1 MSSNPILP
9 GNQTPPPSIGDVIG
23 QTDLTRW
30 AQLAGVLRYFT
41 EPVDQPAAPK
51 APLPIAELGGEAT
64 FSNLYAQMRSLG
76 VPSLVAFLWAAFW
89 SSVISVLGILVGWVV
104 RFLAL
109 LLTPAAIA
117 VLGGLDELRK
127 GIDPAVGILAQSV
140 LAEFLGTELTAA
152 QLPLGLGSGDHIARA
167 RVIGGVL
174 TAQLET
180 EFAQPVGGNMVADF
194 KPAQTF
200 AGLAINFGLASGI
213 LGLIGGMVPYGHW
226 EELRELGEEVAKNIG
241 LGRLVRRAI
250 QPYIQI
256 LVQQPLTW
264 YLNQKYLP
272 TQFPE
277 AMLVNPFT
285 AASLPHDQLY
295 RAMNLLGYSND
306 KIDAFVKMHQK
317 RLSVLQVKLLLD
329 AQIWDEP
336 TAEKYIAGLGY
347 PAELAGTVLLV
358 EDLQEQRAWIDRLV
372 TELEGDVKAGRVT
385 LDEFEQVL
393 NGGGSVKITVP
404 GASGGTITQQLTG
417 LPLSDS
423 VKQIILTTVG
433 YKVKTAHLKP
443 PHHLSEGELTTA
455 FEAGLVTVTDLQA
468 RWTLQGLSDADQQ
481 VRFALLLLRLKHLT
495 DLEKFRAAGYDIKQ
509 AAFSAKVLGGKPALA
524 APVKPVA
531 PFPLG

>member
-1 MSSNPILP
+1 MSSNAILP
-9 GNQTPPPSIGDVIG
+9 GDQAPPPSIGDVIG
-23 QTDLTRW
+23 QNDLTRW

-41 EPVDQPAAPK
+41 EPVPAPAAPK
-51 APLPIAELGGEAT
+51 HPLPLAQDSAEAT
-64 FSNLYAQMRSLG
+64 YSNLYAQMVANGVPAWVAYLWAGLWASVIGILG
-76 VPSLVAFLWAAFW
+76 V
-89 SSVISVLGILVGWVV
+89 LVGWIV
-104 RFLAL
+104 RMLAL

-140 LAEFLGTELTAA
+140 LAEFLGTDLTAA
-152 QLPLGLGSGDHIARA
+152 QLPLGFGTGDHITRA
-167 RVIGGVL
+167 KVIGGVL

-180 EFAQPVGGNMVADF
+180 EFAQPTGGAMVADF
-194 KPAQTF
+194 KPAQIF
-200 AGLAINFGLASGI
+200 AGLAINFGLANGI
-213 LGLIGGMVPYGHW
+213 MGLIGGMVPYGHW
-226 EELRELGEEVAKNIG
+226 EELRELGEEVAKNVG

-277 AMLVNPFT
+277 AMLVNPYT

-317 RLSVLQVKLLLD
+317 RLSVAQVKLLLD
-329 AQIWDEP
+329 AKIWDDQ
-336 TAEKYIAGLGY
+336 TALTYVTSLGY
-347 PAELAGTVLLV
+347 PADLAGTVLLC
-358 EDLQEQRAWIDRLV
+358 EDLHEQRAWIDKLV
-372 TELEGDVKAGRVT
+372 SELENDVKAGRVT
-385 LDEFEQVL
+385 IEELEQVL
-393 NGGGSVKITVP
+393 NSGGSVQITVPGPGGGSVK
-404 GASGGTITQQLTG
+404 QQLNG
-417 LPLSDS
+417 LPLSDT
-423 VKQIILTTVG
+423 VKQIILVTVG
-433 YKVKTAHLKP
+433 YKVKSAHLKP
-443 PHHLSEGELTTA
+443 PHHLGEGELTAA
-455 FEAGLVTVTDLQA
+455 FEAGLLTVSDLQA

-495 DLEKFRAAGYDIKQ
+495 DLDKFRTTGYDQKQ
-509 AAFSAKVLGGKPALA
+509 AAFTAKVLGNKPALA
-524 APVKPVA
+524 PPVKPVQ